1 MKDIQSLKCCLRS
14 EGREFR
20 SRLVPEKKLSFDRSI
35 HRHFLALKEYRL
47 ADTVFTYVSI
57 KREIDTFAIISA
69 ALADGK
75 KVAVP
80 LCIPEISTMKFY
92 EISSLRDLA
101 SGYCGILEPV
111 PEKCRKAK
119 ASFKTVCI
127 VPGLVFDEMGY
138 RLGYGKGYYDRFL
151 QGFPGITVGFCYSG
165 CVRWSLP
172 HGLHDCKVD
181 ILVTENCTVK
191 ASG

>member
-69 ALADGK
+69 ALAQKGCC
-75 KVAVP
+75 AA
-80 LCIPEISTMKFY
+80 LHTGNFHNEI
-92 EISSLRDLA
+92 L
-101 SGYCGILEPV
+101 
-111 PEKCRKAK
+111 
-119 ASFKTVCI
+119 
-127 VPGLVFDEMGY
+127 
-138 RLGYGKGYYDRFL
+138 
-151 QGFPGITVGFCYSG
+151 
-165 CVRWSLP
+165 
-172 HGLHDCKVD
+172 
-181 ILVTENCTVK
+181 
-191 ASG
+191 